1 MAQYLDK
8 TGVQTLWNKMKSYV
22 SKQTDNYVPLSGAKM
37 SGLLRNSGGQASPS
51 AGLMYANGVRPDA
64 GQSMLC
70 GNALVFSNP
79 ATNNDQVFFR
89 VTGTGEDDTM
99 LEIGTGDD
107 GATDFN
113 VHFVGYNTSN
123 AKAVDI
129 VLPKSSG
136 TVALTSNL
144 PSVATAST
152 LGTIKTGYTTSGQN
166 YKLQVDSSGN
176 GYVNVPWQN
185 TTYGVGTATAYG
197 LSKVFSDTTQTVAAN
212 GVSSVGGRTYGI
224 QKNSSGQL
232 VVNVPWQNTTYSAA
246 TTSYAGLMSAA
257 DKTKLNSLGSSG
269 NAKAFTETYFSY
281 SQRGNIKTRYLVALM
296 YYDDNG
302 DDDDTQEYY
311 SSCNWQSTYASDESS
326 NVISAIYNRYG
337 SAYSSGNFKA
347 IILNA

>member
-22 SKQTDNYVPLSGAKM
+22 SKQTSNYVPLSGAKM
-37 SGLLRNSGGQASPS
+37 SGLLRNSGGQASPTN
-51 AGLMYANGVRPDA
+51 GLMLVNGVRPDA

-89 VTGTGEDDTM
+89 VTGTGEADTM

-144 PSVATAST
+144 PSVATGST
-152 LGTIKTGYTTSGQN
+152 LGIIKTGYTTSGRN

-176 GYVNVPWQN
+176 GYVNVPW
-185 TTYGVGTATAYG
+185 V
-197 LSKVFSDTTQTVAAN
+197 
-212 GVSSVGGRTYGI
+212 
-224 QKNSSGQL
+224 
-232 VVNVPWQNTTYSAA
+232 NTTYSVA

-269 NAKAFTETYFSY
+269 NVKAFTETYFSY

-311 SSCNWQSTYASDESS
+311 VSCNWQSTYASDASS